1 MKLGFYKTKTFTM
14 LLFVIILRFPDTQGI
29 VTAQEV
35 YPVLEFPQSG
45 LDDADTYHG
54 YTTRFFQDSE
64 GNTLQISINWKNGR
78 VVNLWAD
85 AANES
90 ISFTIRDSKGQ
101 PAELT
106 WLSESALVNK
116 AGLNRF
122 VEYTLSAKSSVL
134 DIGHFLLASMRKER
148 DYQHFQHHLQPFGAE
163 PYIEDEFKDLIS
175 NIDQLPEKVRRLHL
189 SLLKAKDTDELRSR
203 LVPRI
208 TFSKGEQISTVYINQ
223 VMFDGKNHL
232 LLELSVDSKKASIEV
247 TNDKISIRSN
257 LDQPIQIRI
266 KVGTDSPTLHP
277 LRREDIFNNDFFRF
291 YERVK
296 LAHDNA
302 LNDSGI
308 AGKDAIENEKILRFK
323 RLDRQVKSMELM
335 CSQEKLLAGVPNYA
349 TYFGRDMMM
358 SALMLEPVLTSAMLE
373 HVIAS
378 VLRKLTPNGEVSH
391 EEGLGG
397 QAMRENAAEYN
408 KLLTTYFQQKSE
420 KIENVADS
428 ILADAEKLL
437 GNLQTVTENYR
448 MVDDDFQLS
457 VLTAVYL
464 NRSDIPAERKHAFLQ
479 ANSGEKEKTTR
490 LTLLIRNLL
499 FVTQISRG
507 YVTHPA
513 VENLVS
519 FQKINEHHWHAGSW
533 RDSGVGYANG
543 RYAMDVNAIWVPKAL
558 KSIESIFADFSEI
571 GISIDELWK
580 VAPEIQNSGLIE
592 YARDPQ
598 SLQKAIKTW
607 NNAIRHFEIQLSVQE
622 VQNLIRLKLEWF
634 PEKDRAYW
642 TNVITKSSADKE
654 GIRFLALSL
663 DERGRPIPVVN
674 TDVATWL
681 FLENLTEKILKDEI
695 KDEDV
700 IQRLRIFIVPYPVGL
715 FIERVGP
722 VATNDTYAS
731 PEVWAGFKRD
741 IYHSPLTIWGREVNL
756 LLLGLARQILAAY
769 DAESQIT
776 NPKLLSYVR
785 ELHAI
790 LKKSLVAVDSSGLKH
805 NELWSYRIE
814 KDTLLPARYATTT
827 DIQLWNLTDL
837 AVQYLLDRIPKH

>member
-1 MKLGFYKTKTFTM
+1 MRLIRYHLISMKLRFYTTKTFTM
-14 LLFVIILRFPDTQGI
+14 LLFIIILNLPDTKGI
-29 VTAQEV
+29 VTAQEAP
-35 YPVLEFPQSG
+35 PVLEFPQSG
-45 LDDADTYHG
+45 LDDAATYRG

-64 GNTLQISINWKNGR
+64 GNTLQISLNWKNGR

-106 WLSESALVNK
+106 WLSERALVNK

-148 DYQHFQHHLQPFGAE
+148 DYQYFKHHLQPFDAE
-163 PYIEDEFKDLIS
+163 PYIEDDFNELIDH
-175 NIDQLPEKVRRLHL
+175 IEQLPEKKRRLHL
-189 SLLKAKDTDELRSR
+189 SLLKAKDTDELRPR

-208 TFSKGEQISTVYINQ
+208 TFSKDEQITTVHINQ
-223 VMFDGKNHL
+223 VLLDGINHL

-257 LDQPIQIRI
+257 LNQPIQLRV
-266 KVGTDSPTLHP
+266 KVGTDSPALHP

-302 LNDSGI
+302 LNDSGM
-308 AGKDAIENEKILRFK
+308 AVKDVIENEKILRFK

-378 VLRKLTPNGEVSH
+378 VLRKLAPNGEVSH

-397 QAMRENAAEYN
+397 QAIRENAAKYN
-408 KLLTTYFQQKSE
+408 KLLTIYFQQNSE
-420 KIENVADS
+420 PKENVADS
-428 ILADAEKLL
+428 ILAEAEKIL
-437 GNLQTVTENYR
+437 GNLQSVTENYR
-448 MVDDDFQLS
+448 MVDDDFQLA

-464 NRSDIPAERKHAFLQ
+464 NRSDIPAERKRAFLQ

-499 FVTQISRG
+499 FVTQISRA

-558 KSIESIFADFSEI
+558 ESIEKIFAVF
-571 GISIDELWK
+571 
-580 VAPEIQNSGLIE
+580 N
-592 YARDPQ
+592 
-598 SLQKAIKTW
+598 
-607 NNAIRHFEIQLSVQE
+607 
-622 VQNLIRLKLEWF
+622 
-634 PEKDRAYW
+634 
-642 TNVITKSSADKE
+642 
-654 GIRFLALSL
+654 
-663 DERGRPIPVVN
+663 
-674 TDVATWL
+674 
-681 FLENLTEKILKDEI
+681 
-695 KDEDV
+695 
-700 IQRLRIFIVPYPVGL
+700 
-715 FIERVGP
+715 
-722 VATNDTYAS
+722 
-731 PEVWAGFKRD
+731 
-741 IYHSPLTIWGREVNL
+741 
-756 LLLGLARQILAAY
+756 QI
-769 DAESQIT
+769 
-776 NPKLLSYVR
+776 
-785 ELHAI
+785 
-790 LKKSLVAVDSSGLKH
+790 
-805 NELWSYRIE
+805 
-814 KDTLLPARYATTT
+814 
-827 DIQLWNLTDL
+827 
-837 AVQYLLDRIPKH
+837 

>member
-1 MKLGFYKTKTFTM
+1 
-14 LLFVIILRFPDTQGI
+14 
-29 VTAQEV
+29 
-35 YPVLEFPQSG
+35 
-45 LDDADTYHG
+45 
-54 YTTRFFQDSE
+54 
-64 GNTLQISINWKNGR
+64 
-78 VVNLWAD
+78 
-85 AANES
+85 
-90 ISFTIRDSKGQ
+90 
-101 PAELT
+101 
-106 WLSESALVNK
+106 
-116 AGLNRF
+116 
-122 VEYTLSAKSSVL
+122 
-134 DIGHFLLASMRKER
+134 
-148 DYQHFQHHLQPFGAE
+148 
-163 PYIEDEFKDLIS
+163 
-175 NIDQLPEKVRRLHL
+175 
-189 SLLKAKDTDELRSR
+189 
-203 LVPRI
+203 
-208 TFSKGEQISTVYINQ
+208 
-223 VMFDGKNHL
+223 
-232 LLELSVDSKKASIEV
+232 
-247 TNDKISIRSN
+247 
-257 LDQPIQIRI
+257 
-266 KVGTDSPTLHP
+266 
-277 LRREDIFNNDFFRF
+277 
-291 YERVK
+291 
-296 LAHDNA
+296 
-302 LNDSGI
+302 
-308 AGKDAIENEKILRFK
+308 
-323 RLDRQVKSMELM
+323 
-335 CSQEKLLAGVPNYA
+335 
-349 TYFGRDMMM
+349 
-358 SALMLEPVLTSAMLE
+358 
-373 HVIAS
+373 
-378 VLRKLTPNGEVSH
+378 
-391 EEGLGG
+391 
-397 QAMRENAAEYN
+397 
-408 KLLTTYFQQKSE
+408 
-420 KIENVADS
+420 
-428 ILADAEKLL
+428 
-437 GNLQTVTENYR
+437 
-448 MVDDDFQLS
+448 
-457 VLTAVYL
+457 
-464 NRSDIPAERKHAFLQ
+464 
-479 ANSGEKEKTTR
+479 
-490 LTLLIRNLL
+490 
-499 FVTQISRG
+499 
-507 YVTHPA
+507 
-513 VENLVS
+513 
-519 FQKINEHHWHAGSW
+519 
-533 RDSGVGYANG
+533 
-543 RYAMDVNAIWVPKAL
+543 MDVNAIWVPKAL

-776 NPKLLSYVR
+776 NPRLVSYVQ

-790 LKKSLVAVDSSGLKH
+790 LKKSLVAVDLSGLKH